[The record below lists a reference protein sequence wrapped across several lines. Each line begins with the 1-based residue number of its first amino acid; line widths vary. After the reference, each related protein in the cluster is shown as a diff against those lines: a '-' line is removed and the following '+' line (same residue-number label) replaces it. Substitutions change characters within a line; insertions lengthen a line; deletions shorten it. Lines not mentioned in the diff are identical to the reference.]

1 MIEIRSE
8 IDKMLRLE
16 PLLKNAWKNDEK
28 PRFWI
33 LENSGFALQG
43 LHF

>member
-1 MIEIRSE
+1 MIKNRSK
-8 IDKMLRLE
+8 IDKMLILE
-16 PLLKNAWKNDEK
+16 PLLENAWKNDEK
-28 PRFWI
+28 PCFWI